1 MTKKRKKGRQFFEGK
16 NRVTPSAAALGDS
29 NLSDATKYIETFKMI
44 KTDVELVNSLHNYSC
59 YYYYY

>member
-1 MTKKRKKGRQFFEGK
+1 
-16 NRVTPSAAALGDS
+16 VTPSAAALGDS

-59 YYYYY
+59 YYYYYWCTVVRCRL